1 MPLKEDTELMPSTL
15 ETIDTA
21 FYNWVNE
28 TLDISATSNRG
39 WNKVPL
45 IWVSA
50 ERSFQVKNDKDLRD
64 EFGVLKLLGIRWSSI
79 CVKAFAACR
88 HILGHRLQQSRRCP

>member
-21 FYNWVNE
+21 FYDWVNE

-50 ERSFQVKNDKDLRD
+50 ER
-64 EFGVLKLLGIRWSSI
+64 
-79 CVKAFAACR
+79 
-88 HILGHRLQQSRRCP
+88 

>member
-15 ETIDTA
+15 ETVDTA

-64 EFGVLKLLGIRWSSI
+64 DFGVLEGVNPDFGALR
-79 CVKAFAACR
+79 A
-88 HILGHRLQQSRRCP
+88 